1 MKLTLIEGFEVCAV
15 LRNVDQILQCCSQIF
30 SFRIHCLF
38 LTNLSPLNCALIAEV
53 EEYCRQKQGPYME
66 DKVSST
72 CKVELADTRES
83 TVSEHSMKDKV
94 ITTKCV

>member
-1 MKLTLIEGFEVCAV
+1 MWIKYSSVV
-15 LRNVDQILQCCSQIF
+15 RKY
-30 SFRIHCLF
+30 F
-38 LTNLSPLNCALIAEV
+38 LLKFIVYFNKFSPLICALIAEV

-83 TVSEHSMKDKV
+83 TVSGHSMKDKV
-94 ITTKCV
+94 ITTKMCVKFWKITNF

>member
-1 MKLTLIEGFEVCAV
+1 M
-15 LRNVDQILQCCSQIF
+15 
-30 SFRIHCLF
+30 
-38 LTNLSPLNCALIAEV
+38 CALVAEV

-83 TVSEHSMKDKV
+83 TVSHSQDV
-94 ITTKCV
+94 GENLENDWWWQIYGE